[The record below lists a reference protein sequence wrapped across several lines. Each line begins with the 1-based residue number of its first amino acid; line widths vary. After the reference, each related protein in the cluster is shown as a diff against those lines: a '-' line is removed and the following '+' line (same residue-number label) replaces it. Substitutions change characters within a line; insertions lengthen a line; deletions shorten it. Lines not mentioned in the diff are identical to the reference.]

1 MVEKYF
7 ECNLVKLNEQPV
19 DEIFYVDL
27 MTKMITK
34 YGENLLLYDKS
45 HNVKFFANKQLQAY
59 LLKVI
64 ESENVV
70 EVTVS
75 NKKFYFKDICLSSI
89 IKFKIKSIKMNNKGL
104 NTAEIEFI
112 KDKK

>member
-45 HNVKFFANKQLQAY
+45 HNVKFFANK
-59 LLKVI
+59 
-64 ESENVV
+64 
-70 EVTVS
+70 
-75 NKKFYFKDICLSSI
+75 
-89 IKFKIKSIKMNNKGL
+89 
-104 NTAEIEFI
+104 
-112 KDKK
+112 